1 MTVIDTGTATA
12 LKLSNSLTDLAARIR
27 AEHEACTAAMQRS
40 LQHAIAAGELLIE
53 AKRQLKH
60 GDWLPWLRDK
70 CRIPERTARMHMRL
84 ATNRALIE
92 AQIGDGVADLSIR
105 GAIAL
110 LATPKKFS
118 PVVGLAH
125 NAADALVDELDL
137 VAFEEAGAEREIR
150 REAYAALDAALAKL
164 IAIGETPANV
174 AAHDLLGEQLV
185 SAVVEGKNL
194 LLADLDEPFA
204 PSRDATAAILRAK
217 DLAAEILRRVEG
229 AQ

>member
-1 MTVIDTGTATA
+1 
-12 LKLSNSLTDLAARIR
+12 
-27 AEHEACTAAMQRS
+27 MQRS

-53 AKRQLKH
+53 AKAQLKH
-60 GDWLPWLRDK
+60 GEWLPWLRDK

-84 ATNRALIE
+84 AANRALIE

-110 LATPKKFS
+110 LATPKKS
-118 PVVGLAH
+118 PVVAFAH

-137 VAFEEAGAEREIR
+137 VAFEEAEAERDIR
-150 REAYAALDAALAKL
+150 REAYAAIDAALAKL

-174 AAHDLLGEQLV
+174 TAHDLLGDKLV
-185 SAVVEGKNL
+185 SAIVEGKDL
-194 LLADLDEPFA
+194 L
-204 PSRDATAAILRAK
+204 PSRDATTAILRAK